1 MKPKKTARSVSGSL
15 IAIASLALAARLFAL
30 DNTVS
35 NEFWD
40 TRQYMNA
47 QSVAASATPSS
58 VFDSRQTNER
68 ASENSSGYF
77 LTLVPGT
84 LLFIR

>member
-1 MKPKKTARSVSGSL
+1 MKPKRVASPVSWSL
-15 IAIASLALAARLFAL
+15 IAIVSLTFAMRLFAL

-40 TRQYMNA
+40 TRQYVNA
-47 QSVAASATPSS
+47 QGVPASAMPISM
-58 VFDSRQTNER
+58 VDSRQTNKR
-68 ASENSSGYF
+68 ASENSSGAF
-77 LTLVPGT
+77 STFVPGT